1 MMKKNT
7 ILKSLLIL
15 FPVLAVGLA
24 TTPDSVMVFDT
35 LTAETQYFSYFD
47 VLPVVNLQM
56 VTPMAALLSA
66 FSGIL
71 AAVYLAKKKS
81 NILKV
86 SGYAAVASACLAA
99 IPVVVRGDV
108 MVLPNVA
115 LPIFML
121 MQYLISSMMKK
132 AEKEEPKKNNKR
144 LSRR

>member
-24 TTPDSVMVFDT
+24 TTPDSVLVFDT

-47 VLPVVNLQM
+47 VLPVQNMQM
-56 VTPMAALLSA
+56 VPPMAALLSA
-66 FSGIL
+66 LSGIL
-71 AAVYLAKKKS
+71 AAVYLAKKKF
-81 NILKV
+81 NVLKA
-86 SGYAAVASACLAA
+86 SGYVAVASACLAA

-121 MQYLISSMMKK
+121 MQYVVSTMMKK
-132 AEKEEPKKNNKR
+132 AEKEEPKKNKR